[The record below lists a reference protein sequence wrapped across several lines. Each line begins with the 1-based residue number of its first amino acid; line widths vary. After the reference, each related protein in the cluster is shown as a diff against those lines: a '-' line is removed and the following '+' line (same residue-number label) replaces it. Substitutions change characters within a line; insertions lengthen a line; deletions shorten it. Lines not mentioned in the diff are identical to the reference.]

1 MTKGVKAHCFVDKC
15 PPMFLVD
22 TPGLVLPPDP
32 YTRDTELY
40 YKLWLLKVCKTSQDH
55 SRFDVAEYVL
65 WKCNSLKNYCY
76 VAPLQLPGPT
86 DDIKAVLQHMEPD
99 LKFAAQAAAEFI
111 SICWEHGLNQMVL
124 DDLLLTSDDEARA
137 HEIPLQWDEDEMMMA
152 TNFRTGFL
160 LH

>member
-1 MTKGVKAHCFVDKC
+1 MTLQQCQVHVWFS
-15 PPMFLVD
+15 
-22 TPGLVLPPDP
+22 PGRVTVWAQVRVHFP
-32 YTRDTELY
+32 
-40 YKLWLLKVCKTSQDH
+40 LLQ
-55 SRFDVAEYVL
+55 
-65 WKCNSLKNYCY
+65 
-76 VAPLQLPGPT
+76 
-86 DDIKAVLQHMEPD
+86 AVLQHMEPD

>member
-86 DDIKAVLQHMEPD
+86 DDIKVCGCARTLGISMEF
-99 LKFAAQAAAEFI
+99 LASGATSI
-111 SICWEHGLNQMVL
+111 S
-124 DDLLLTSDDEARA
+124 
-137 HEIPLQWDEDEMMMA
+137 
-152 TNFRTGFL
+152 
-160 LH
+160 